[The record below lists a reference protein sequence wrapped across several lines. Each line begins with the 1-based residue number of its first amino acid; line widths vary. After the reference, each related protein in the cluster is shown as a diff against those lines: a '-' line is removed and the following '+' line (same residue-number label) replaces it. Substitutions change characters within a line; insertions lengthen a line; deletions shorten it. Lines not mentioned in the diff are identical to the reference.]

1 MKIAITGGSG
11 FIGRNIYE
19 NLSKNPSF
27 EIKILDLRVPAFNL
41 REKDAFILGD
51 IREKEKCKQLLVNT
65 DILIHLAAEHKDVGI
80 TEEQYFNVNE
90 KGTQILLDVCSEF
103 KTNKMIFTSSV
114 AVYGKS
120 VADDNTEPEP
130 VNFYGKSKLAA
141 EKVIEKWTENSG
153 NKAIILRPTVVVGKY
168 NVANIFNL
176 VRAIDKGQKFF
187 YLTTDKKVKS
197 IVSVIEIVDI
207 VQHSIQD
214 NLRFI
219 KESCFTCNLVS
230 YPQLSVAK
238 ITDVICEEL
247 GKKKPFVTIPLSPL
261 VFAAFIVDHSAK
273 IFRISTPINAMRVK
287 KLGTQT
293 QFEAQKKDK
302 IGYQTQSSS
311 EFDLRQMVK
320 WYKEEGKKWKA
331 NYESE

>member
-41 REKDAFILGD
+41 REKDTFILGD
-51 IREKEKCKQLLVNT
+51 IREKEKCKQLLVNA

-80 TEEQYFNVNE
+80 TEEQYFDVNE
-90 KGTQILLDVCSEF
+90 KGTKILLDACSEF
-103 KTNKMIFTSSV
+103 KINKMIFTSSV

-120 VADDNTEPEP
+120 VADDNTVPEP

-141 EKVIEKWTENSG
+141 EKVIETWADNSG
-153 NKAIILRPTVVVGKY
+153 NKALVLRPTVVVGKY

-176 VRAIDKGQKFF
+176 VRAVDKGQKFF

-207 VQHSIQD
+207 VQYSIQE

-238 ITDVICEEL
+238 ITDIICEEL
-247 GKKKPFVTIPLSPL
+247 GKRKPTFTLPLTPL
-261 VFAAFIVDHSAK
+261 VFAGHIIGHTTKMLRLPS
-273 IFRISTPINAMRVK
+273 PINGMRVK

-293 QFEAQKKDK
+293 QFEALKKNE
-302 IGYQTQSSS
+302 IGYKTESSS
-311 EFDLRQMVK
+311 EYDLRQMVK
-320 WYKEEGKKWKA
+320 WYKEEGRSWKA
-331 NYESE
+331 NYQSE